1 MRVSVDKRDKGFRFD
16 LDLTR
21 VKVFLDDKPFI
32 RAVTA
37 DEEESL
43 IVAHKYSEDGKPVI
57 NDAGDAYVLE
67 TLRGKVRIE
76 IVGDDGQS
84 IRTPKVKVE
93 RSGAT
98 FVVYV
103 YSRIR
108 AKNIRRMT
116 LDKDLI
122 LGFDEE
128 QLAQACGM
136 AAGAAGEHLCE
147 QFGDVFDPSATAQ
160 AGIDACRELLANEAK
175 GLRH

>member
-21 VKVFLDDKPFI
+21 VKVFLDNVPFT

-122 LGFDEE
+122 LGFSEE

-136 AAGAAGEHLCE
+136 AAGAAAEHLST
-147 QFGDVFDPSATAQ
+147 QFGDIFDPSAAAQ
-160 AGIDACRELLANEAK
+160 AGIDACHQLLASETQVT
-175 GLRH
+175 RH